1 MVLLTV
7 FGIVPAA
14 GLFGVYWFSE
24 GQFEDAFEQRYLSS
38 ASSVIETIERNL
50 FERYGDVQAFG
61 LNQAAQDPA
70 NWRRPG
76 QDTALVRAMNGYM
89 TGYGIYRAMTLL
101 DLQGNVLAVNTVD
114 PRGQALDS
122 RPAYAR
128 TFAGQA
134 WFQDALAGRFLEGAN
149 GFTGTTVTEPYQDPF
164 IASLYGDDGFVMV
177 FAAPVRDDNGR
188 IVAIWANFADF
199 ALVEDIIA
207 GAYDQLAAEG
217 FGNAELTLLDRSG
230 KVIVDYDPKGQG
242 WTTYDR
248 NFAVIGQLN
257 LADAGVTA
265 AQAAVRGERGSM
277 VANHARKGIAQA
289 AGFAHTQGAYDYPG
303 LGWSA
308 LVRVPTDQAFATVKS
323 VELIMELAILATLAL
338 ALTGGFL
345 IGGAASSPIRAI
357 ARAMDRLRQG
367 DTDITL
373 ERRSSD
379 EIGDMTDSLNALK
392 DEVARSF
399 QLAQMIK
406 QMPLN
411 IMMADKDCTITYLN
425 DASRKTLQSL
435 EHLLPVKASQVE
447 GSSIDIFHK
456 NPAHKRA
463 LLANPANL
471 PHKAV
476 ISLGDEKLEL
486 NVNAIN
492 DQKGQYA
499 GPMLS
504 WSIITDQVRSQAE
517 TARLTT
523 MIEEMPINVM
533 LTDTDKFQFVY
544 ANRSARETL
553 KSLEHLLPIKADDV
567 IGADLDIFQKQS
579 EQDRKAL
586 ADPAS
591 LPHRK
596 RIDMGDETLDL
607 RISPITDN
615 QGDYVGP
622 MVTWSI
628 ITQQVRLADT
638 FESNVKSVVETV
650 SSASTEMHSTAQSMS
665 ASAEETNRQ
674 ASAVA
679 AASEEASTNVQTVAS
694 AAEELASSVEEIAR
708 QVDQSKKIAGQAAQ
722 QAMST
727 NAQVESLVASS
738 QKVGEVVSLISEI
751 AEQTNLLALNAT
763 IEAARAG
770 DAGKG
775 FAVVA
780 SEVKS
785 LANQTGKATEEIA
798 ALINSIQQATG
809 DSAQSIQAIAKT
821 VEEINQISATVAA
834 AVEEQGAATQEIA
847 RNVQQAAAG
856 TQQVSSNIAGVNK
869 AANDS
874 GAASAQVVEAAGE
887 LSKQSESLRAE
898 VERFLEQVRTL

>member
-1 MVLLTV
+1 
-7 FGIVPAA
+7 
-14 GLFGVYWFSE
+14 
-24 GQFEDAFEQRYLSS
+24 
-38 ASSVIETIERNL
+38 
-50 FERYGDVQAFG
+50 
-61 LNQAAQDPA
+61 
-70 NWRRPG
+70 
-76 QDTALVRAMNGYM
+76 
-89 TGYGIYRAMTLL
+89 
-101 DLQGNVLAVNTVD
+101 
-114 PRGQALDS
+114 
-122 RPAYAR
+122 
-128 TFAGQA
+128 
-134 WFQDALAGRFLEGAN
+134 
-149 GFTGTTVTEPYQDPF
+149 
-164 IASLYGDDGFVMV
+164 
-177 FAAPVRDDNGR
+177 
-188 IVAIWANFADF
+188 
-199 ALVEDIIA
+199 
-207 GAYDQLAAEG
+207 
-217 FGNAELTLLDRSG
+217 
-230 KVIVDYDPKGQG
+230 
-242 WTTYDR
+242 
-248 NFAVIGQLN
+248 
-257 LADAGVTA
+257 
-265 AQAAVRGERGSM
+265 
-277 VANHARKGIAQA
+277 
-289 AGFAHTQGAYDYPG
+289 
-303 LGWSA
+303 
-308 LVRVPTDQAFATVKS
+308 
-323 VELIMELAILATLAL
+323 
-338 ALTGGFL
+338 
-345 IGGAASSPIRAI
+345 
-357 ARAMDRLRQG
+357 
-367 DTDITL
+367 
-373 ERRSSD
+373 
-379 EIGDMTDSLNALK
+379 
-392 DEVARSF
+392 
-399 QLAQMIK
+399 
-406 QMPLN
+406 
-411 IMMADKDCTITYLN
+411 
-425 DASRKTLQSL
+425 
-435 EHLLPVKASQVE
+435 
-447 GSSIDIFHK
+447 
-456 NPAHKRA
+456 
-463 LLANPANL
+463 
-471 PHKAV
+471 
-476 ISLGDEKLEL
+476 
-486 NVNAIN
+486 
-492 DQKGQYA
+492 GQYA

-751 AEQTNLLALNAT
+751 TEQTNLLALNAT

-780 SEVKS
+780 SEVKR